1 MPFIYGGCSTGWCR
15 RALVF
20 LCILTSRCIMDE
32 WKDISKACERLSPAE
47 FEALCKTN
55 NRSLPKLPSL
65 PTRKFVRW
73 CCDCCKFSVKSAS
86 YEQIAELSPL
96 EINHLPAASSRERA
110 ALFAK
115 VHNEQVY
122 SASKQRTKASQKANV
137 DNPPMDGSTGSK
149 SDSSIFHRLYRYSF
163 IFCNYVFD
171 LWNCIDFVSLLL
183 VAITVVRLIA
193 SIDDTNV
200 QRRGGT
206 LQVAAVATCLL
217 WFRMINYLAGFES
230 TAAYVQMTK
239 AVAFDMT
246 TFLVMLCILMAGNIF
261 TMQLL
266 YPMVLQDE
274 HADGDWGHALFS
286 SMDFVFSSSF
296 DTALLD
302 KAWSP
307 ILAHT
312 YYMYNVVLVS
322 LIMLNLLIALMG
334 GSCECQ
340 PSVCR
345 PWLYCSH
352 SLAAS

>member
-1 MPFIYGGCSTGWCR
+1 
-15 RALVF
+15 
-20 LCILTSRCIMDE
+20 
-32 WKDISKACERLSPAE
+32 
-47 FEALCKTN
+47 
-55 NRSLPKLPSL
+55 
-65 PTRKFVRW
+65 
-73 CCDCCKFSVKSAS
+73 
-86 YEQIAELSPL
+86 
-96 EINHLPAASSRERA
+96 
-110 ALFAK
+110 
-115 VHNEQVY
+115 
-122 SASKQRTKASQKANV
+122 
-137 DNPPMDGSTGSK
+137 
-149 SDSSIFHRLYRYSF
+149 
-163 IFCNYVFD
+163 
-171 LWNCIDFVSLLL
+171 
-183 VAITVVRLIA
+183 
-193 SIDDTNV
+193 
-200 QRRGGT
+200 
-206 LQVAAVATCLL
+206 
-217 WFRMINYLAGFES
+217 
-230 TAAYVQMTK
+230 MTK